1 MQSQIKRKR
10 FICKFALHPK
20 RERQQEVKFNM
31 KSRKHSTRYLSTL
44 AMFACIL
51 IVMGLTGIGFIP
63 LPVIKATTMHIP
75 VILGAVILGPGAGAV
90 LGGVFGFCSVYANT
104 TAPGLLSFAFSPF
117 IAMSSDGA
125 AGALKSLWIAIG
137 CRILFGLIAGLL
149 WKLMKK
155 LRTPD
160 IVALPV
166 TAAVSTIAHTVL
178 VMGSIYF
185 LLAEQYAAA
194 KNVAF
199 SAVFGLIMGT
209 VTASGIPEAIA
220 AAILVTVIGQALIKA
235 SARMN
240 KKKENS

>member
-1 MQSQIKRKR
+1 
-10 FICKFALHPK
+10 
-20 RERQQEVKFNM
+20 M
-31 KSRKHSTRYLSTL
+31 KSGKHDTRYLSTL

-75 VILGAVILGPGAGAV
+75 VIIGAVILGPAAGAV
-90 LGGVFGFCSVYANT
+90 LGGVFGLCSVYANT

-117 IAMSSDGA
+117 IAMSTDGA
-125 AGALKSLWIAIG
+125 VGAVKALWIAVG
-137 CRILFGLIAGLL
+137 CRILFGFVAGLIFRL
-149 WKLMKK
+149 LKK
-155 LRTPD
+155 TRLPE
-160 IVALPV
+160 VASLPI
-166 TAAVSTIAHTVL
+166 TAAVSTICHTVF
-178 VMGSIYF
+178 VMGSIYL

-194 KNVAF
+194 KDVAF

-220 AAILVTVIGQALIKA
+220 AAILVTVIGQALLKV

-240 KKKENS
+240 KKKHPASDEKRENM